1 MSCWH
6 TVKNILIL
14 NLYGTYFHIVFCL
27 QNEES
32 IFLKPFIKV
41 PIFPHCFKRD
51 LCIYRNLV
59 YLEFLGQCPSVS
71 VCVYMQVWHTHV
83 YTHICSHCLFQN
95 PVFHSTDW
103 DIYIYNVCC
112 HYKTNFLSSDN
123 WKSNQL

>member
-14 NLYGTYFHIVFCL
+14 NLYGTYFRIVFCL

-71 VCVYMQVWHTHV
+71 VVVTFRFKFRVRFRVVIRVRVRIGLGLW
-83 YTHICSHCLFQN
+83 LG
-95 PVFHSTDW
+95 
-103 DIYIYNVCC
+103 
-112 HYKTNFLSSDN
+112 LE
-123 WKSNQL
+123 